1 MFEKKIS
8 QIQFFAGIALAI
20 YVAILMILDIGPL
33 SLRITIGILGISFIA
48 TSKKNNKVKI
58 QFKP

>member
-20 YVAILMILDIGPL
+20 SGAILMFLDIGPL
-33 SLRITIGILGISFIA
+33 SLRITIGILGILFIA
-48 TSKKNNKVKI
+48 TSKKNKKVNNPI
-58 QFKP
+58 